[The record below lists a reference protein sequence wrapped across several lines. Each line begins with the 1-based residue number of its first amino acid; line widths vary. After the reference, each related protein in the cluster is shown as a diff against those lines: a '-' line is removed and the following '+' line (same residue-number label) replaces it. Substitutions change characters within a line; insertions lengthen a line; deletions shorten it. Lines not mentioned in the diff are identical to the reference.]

1 MPIEGDPD
9 EAECEK
15 EGEGQFVLPE
25 PFIPFLPKMQKLLS
39 GHEIDY
45 EVLLCKNRKAHPLS
59 GAWSTLVF
67 FRRKQEVKGLL
78 VEAAH
83 VAPSRP
89 HRPSQGD
96 TSSPQTAH
104 SILCETECPRG

>member
-1 MPIEGDPD
+1 MRKKGKGNLSFENSS
-9 EAECEK
+9 
-15 EGEGQFVLPE
+15 
-25 PFIPFLPKMQKLLS
+25 FLPKKQKLFIR
-39 GHEIDY
+39 HDTDF
-45 EVLLCKNRKAHPLS
+45 CAKNREAQPLS

-67 FRRKQEVKGLL
+67 VRRKQEVKGLL

-83 VAPSRP
+83 VAHVRV
-89 HRPSQGD
+89 RPSQGD

>member
-25 PFIPFLPKMQKLLS
+25 PFIPFLPKMQKLLRR
-39 GHEIDY
+39 HEIDY

-67 FRRKQEVKGLL
+67 VRRKQEVKGLPDK
-78 VEAAH
+78 AAH
-83 VAPSRP
+83 VAPVRVRP
-89 HRPSQGD
+89 KATLARHKRP
-96 TSSPQTAH
+96 H